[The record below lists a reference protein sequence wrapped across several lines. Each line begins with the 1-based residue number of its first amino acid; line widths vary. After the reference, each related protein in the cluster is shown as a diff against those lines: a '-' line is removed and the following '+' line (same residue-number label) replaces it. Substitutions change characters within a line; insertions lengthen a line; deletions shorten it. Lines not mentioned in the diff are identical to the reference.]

1 MCDLCDPV
9 FASAHVGFVRQIQ
22 RKPNGE
28 VDALLWEA
36 DPELFAMRYPD
47 SGIVESYGDRWSE
60 VPCIDYWVYLNIEGQ
75 ARLSTEGWHEVGD
88 VYALTGDGV
97 ADGVVIGTAMARIL
111 RVAAPSA

>member
-9 FASAHVGFVRQIQ
+9 FASAEVGFVRQIQ
-22 RKPNGE
+22 RKPDGE

-47 SGIVESYGDRWSE
+47 SGTVESYGDRWPE
-60 VPCIDYWVYLNIEGQ
+60 VHCIDYWVYLDREGQ
-75 ARLSTEGWHEVGD
+75 ARLSTEGWYDAQD
-88 VYALTGDGV
+88 VLALTGDGV

-111 RVAAPSA
+111 RVAAPTA